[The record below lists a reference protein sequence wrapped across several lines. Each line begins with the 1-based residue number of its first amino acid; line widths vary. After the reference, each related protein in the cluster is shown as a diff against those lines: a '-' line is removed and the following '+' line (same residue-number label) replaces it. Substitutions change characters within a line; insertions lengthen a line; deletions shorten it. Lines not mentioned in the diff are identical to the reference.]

1 MYVPEVFALRD
12 SEAIAAVLRDH
23 GFAVLVTPGEA
34 APTASHLPFLFDPAR
49 GGHGVLRAH
58 MARAN
63 PQWHALE
70 RLQAEGGEA
79 LVVFQGPHAYVSPRW
94 YGDGPAV
101 PTWNYLAVHVYGR
114 PRLIEEPAALR
125 ALLAD
130 LVAVQETG
138 AAEPWTL
145 ETQSESYLARMMRGI
160 VGFEIEVTRIDAKA
174 KVNQN
179 KTPAARRGA
188 ARGLRETGEPMA
200 AAVAELVERAS
211 DEVA

>member
-49 GGHGVLRAH
+49 GDHGVLRAH

-63 PQWHALE
+63 PQWRALE

-130 LVAVQETG
+130 LVA
-138 AAEPWTL
+138 
-145 ETQSESYLARMMRGI
+145 
-160 VGFEIEVTRIDAKA
+160 
-174 KVNQN
+174 
-179 KTPAARRGA
+179 
-188 ARGLRETGEPMA
+188 
-200 AAVAELVERAS
+200 
-211 DEVA
+211 